1 MGTLRKHRSKKYKGG
16 GVTIHPPPPD
26 PNTKLQLQYP
36 SCVKV
41 DYLGNVFIADNT
53 GLQMIS
59 ASDGTITHIPVSN
72 CYAIALDSSNT
83 SANYT
88 MYASD
93 GSTIY
98 KIINPVNNPVIST
111 INNTPIIVGNN
122 QMHITSL
129 FINDS
134 NNLYIAV
141 RTPYSA
147 PNPQS
152 QLLLLNL
159 TTGIRTTVTTIN
171 DPSYF
176 INSVAVDTSG
186 NIYISSNNY
195 IRTISSNGTI
205 TTIAGQSTAG
215 YSGDNGPSTS
225 SQLNNPVGLAL
236 DSYNNIYVA
245 DMFNG
250 AIRKISNGIITT
262 VAGGGIIRSQ
272 DGEPATSAN
281 LYSPADVTIDSSGNI
296 YIAENGANAI
306 RKITGG
312 IITTLKGHEG
322 SAPPPPPPPTPPPT
336 PIPPPAPTGSLA
348 LTSVTTTPAH
358 WVVKKS
364 VATSGLNSYKLVPYV
379 GSTAK
384 NPLYYTSA
392 QLVAGVTILKSTITG
407 VSSTN
412 KLTVRAYGSSDATA
426 TAASVYSTSYIVNT
440 NALSSGGSRKRKS
453 YKNRT
458 HKKKN

>member
-1 MGTLRKHRSKKYKGG
+1 MRTLRKHRSKKYKGG
-16 GVTIHPPPPD
+16 QPGPPALT
-26 PNTKLQLQYP
+26 PNQTSLIDKNTLLLDYP

-41 DYLGNVFIADNT
+41 DYFGNVFIADNT

-59 ASDGTITHIPVSN
+59 ASSGTITHIPVSA

-88 MYASD
+88 MYISD
-93 GSTIY
+93 GSKIY
-98 KIINPVNNPVIST
+98 KIINPVHDPVISA
-111 INNTPIIVGNN
+111 INNTPIIVDNN

-129 FINDS
+129 FTNDS

-141 RTPYSA
+141 RSPYGGS
-147 PNPQS
+147 NQKS

-159 TTGIRTTVTTIN
+159 TTGIRTTVTTSN

-176 INSVAVDTSG
+176 INDVAVDTDG

-195 IRTISSNGTI
+195 IRKISSNGTI

-215 YSGDNGPSTS
+215 YSGDNRPSTS

-272 DGEPATSAN
+272 DGEPATEAG
-281 LYSPADVTIDSSGNI
+281 LFAPCDVTFDSSGNI
-296 YIAENGANAI
+296 YIVDNVGNNI
-306 RKITGG
+306 RIITGG
-312 IITTLKGHEG
+312 IITTLKGHEKMI
-322 SAPPPPPPPTPPPT
+322 SY
-336 PIPPPAPTGSLA
+336 IGSLVE
-348 LTSVTTTPAH
+348 LTGNLTVTSVTTTPKH
-358 WVVKKS
+358 WVVQKS
-364 VATSGLNSYKLVPYV
+364 VVTSGINSYKLVPYV
-379 GSTAK
+379 GTTAQH
-384 NPLYYTSA
+384 PLYYTSA
-392 QLVAGVTILKSTITG
+392 QLVAGVSILKSTITG
-407 VSSTN
+407 VSNTH
-412 KLTVRAYGSSDATA
+412 KLTFRAYGTYDTTA
-426 TAASVYSTSYIVNT
+426 TFASDYTTSYIVNT

>member
-1 MGTLRKHRSKKYKGG
+1 MRTLRKHRSKKYKGG
-16 GVTIHPPPPD
+16 GVTIHPAPAPKPKPAPAPAPD

-159 TTGIRTTVTTIN
+159 TTGFRTTVTTIN

-262 VAGGGIIRSQ
+262 VAG
-272 DGEPATSAN
+272 SAN

-322 SAPPPPPPPTPPPT
+322 SAPPPPPTPPPT

-348 LTSVTTTPAH
+348 LTSGTTTPPC

-364 VATSGLNSYKLVPYV
+364 AATSGLNSYKLVPYV

-412 KLTVRAYGSSDATA
+412 RLTFRAYGSSNATA
-426 TAASVYSTSYIVNT
+426 TAASVYSTDYISSGL
-440 NALSSGGSRKRKS
+440 LSSGGSRKRKS